1 MAGKH
6 QKNRIQHKGSLR
18 VCLLLVLI
26 LLASGGIG
34 TTVAKYIHSTDGKML
49 VKAPEF
55 YFTSDLLTEDG
66 NVSYMLNSNTT
77 QVQFLLR
84 STADELRNSDM
95 KIGYTVS
102 LEKPQDASGYLDI
115 TEGELTGTEKT
126 KTVTLR
132 DVQPGVTYTVTAI
145 GEAGYTQELSATF
158 RVADK
163 DQNVYKNLT
172 QSPDGYLLLTV
183 WTHNVAGTL
192 NISFPDCLVPDNT
205 NPDME
210 SVFNRDPSGANSFT
224 SGFTK
229 YSSKTYRFFGTA
241 EAKDFLVTG
250 TIDGSIYTAAET
262 ALP

>member
-1 MAGKH
+1 MAGKY
-6 QKNRIQHKGSLR
+6 HKKKTHRKGNLR
-18 VCLLLVLI
+18 VCLVLMLVMLV
-26 LLASGGIG
+26 SGGIG
-34 TTVAKYIHSTDGKML
+34 TTVAKYIQSTGGKIMM
-49 VKAPEF
+49 KAPEF

-84 STADELRNSDM
+84 STGDELRNSDM

-115 TEGELTGTEKT
+115 TEAELTGTEKT

-132 DVQPGVTYTVTAI
+132 DMQPGVTYTVTAI
-145 GEAGYTQELSATF
+145 GEAGYSQELSATF

-192 NISFPDCLVPDNT
+192 NIRFPEGLVPDNT

-210 SVFNRDPSGANSFT
+210 SVFNRDPSRASSFT
-224 SGFTK
+224 SDFTK